1 MSVDAP
7 FEVQPKYG
15 SDDWIDDFGI
25 PREKRFSRPKLP
37 HPETGEV
44 QAWTRT
50 STIAKVLDD
59 TYNLELWKQRMV
71 AKGVASR
78 RDLTNRAA
86 TTDLSER
93 ASWIEI
99 CDMAMEH
106 AGSSEGRNN
115 GTALH
120 ALVETYNADPSRFDP
135 NRYPEEMLADLYA
148 YVDALKA
155 AGITMAPELAERTTV
170 NTKASTAGTW
180 DGVAYCR
187 SWAFP
192 RIGDLK
198 TQKTIDYSQ
207 ASIAIQVAGY
217 AYGDVMLPKPWPGKD
232 GTKADY
238 LPMPSVDLTK
248 GILIHLPVGKAE
260 CHIYEIDIEAGFSA
274 LKCALSVRRWRSNR
288 QLFKPLL
295 PSTDYTVTD
304 LRVPTIVPTARHTK
318 PEPTIKPPV
327 DPPVAY
333 PDAGL
338 VTVTLDELAGVAGDD
353 EKMRDHIRG
362 AIRKAG
368 DKGTLAAMFAQYED
382 YWTPDMTDL
391 GKDRLRELAGK
402 QPEGPPF

>member
-1 MSVDAP
+1 MVVSGEP

-15 SDDWIDDFGI
+15 SDDWIDDLGI

-37 HPETGEV
+37 HPKTGVV

-93 ASWIEI
+93 SAWLEI

-120 ALVETYNADPSRFDP
+120 AIAETYDRDPASFDPSR
-135 NRYPEEMLADLYA
+135 YPEDLVADLYA
-148 YVDALKA
+148 YIAACKA
-155 AGITMAPELAERTTV
+155 AGITMAPELVERTTV
-170 NTKASTAGTW
+170 NADAGLAGTW
-180 DGVAYCR
+180 DRVAYCR

-192 RIGDLK
+192 RIADLK

-217 AYGDVMLPKPWPGKD
+217 AYGNVMLPKPWPGKD
-232 GTKADY
+232 GAVTDY
-238 LPMPSVDLTK
+238 LDMPTVDLKK
-248 GILIHLPVGKAE
+248 GILIHVPVGKAE
-260 CHIYEIDIEAGFSA
+260 CTIYEIDIESGLSA
-274 LKCALSVRRWRSNR
+274 LKTALSVRRWRTR
-288 QLFKPLL
+288 KDLFTLL
-295 PSTDYTVTD
+295 PLAGVEPVA
-304 LRVPTIVPTARHTK
+304 LPKPIKIPTARHAPKIETIA
-318 PEPTIKPPV
+318 PESV
-327 DPPVAY
+327 VAV
-333 PDAGL
+333 P
-338 VTVTLDELAGVAGDD
+338 LDELAGVAADD
-353 EKMRDHIRG
+353 GKMRDHIRN
-362 AIRKAG
+362 AIRLVKS
-368 DKGTLAAMFAQYED
+368 KGALATMYDQYKD
-382 YWTPDMTDL
+382 YWTDDMTDL
-391 GKDRLRELAGK
+391 GMDTLRVLAGK
-402 QPEGPPF
+402 QPMGPPF